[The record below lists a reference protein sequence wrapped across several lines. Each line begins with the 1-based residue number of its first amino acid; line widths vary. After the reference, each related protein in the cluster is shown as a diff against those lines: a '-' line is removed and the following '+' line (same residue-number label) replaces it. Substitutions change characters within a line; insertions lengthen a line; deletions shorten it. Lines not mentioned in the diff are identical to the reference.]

1 MALPSIEDRV
11 NALRNE
17 TTRAKLIAEGIEAG
31 DMKNLAHMLH
41 PFGIDST
48 PNLDF
53 ARQQSLLQLA
63 EAEGKDPVEV
73 YVERLLASEGREFF
87 NFWMFGGNLDNQW
100 KYMQLP
106 HVVPML
112 GDAGAPRWLLHRH
125 RSAHGIAQR
134 ADPRTGR
141 LLAAGS
147 GASYYRQVCSHY
159 RFERTW

>member
-1 MALPSIEDRV
+1 MGLPSIEDRV

-41 PFGIDST
+41 PFGMDAT

-100 KYMQLP
+100 NTCSSPTWCQCSAMREPTLASSP
-106 HVVPML
+106 TPIR
-112 GDAGAPRWLLHRH
+112 PRYC
-125 RSAHGIAQR
+125 SA
-134 ADPRTGR
+134 
-141 LLAAGS
+141 S
-147 GASYYRQVCSHY
+147 
-159 RFERTW
+159 